1 MIPIFEQGSGN
12 GIGHSA
18 DSFLRRFH
26 EIALHNITSGRAE
39 ALAFVFYDFQD
50 QDFKKIL
57 KDRVVFTILDR
68 LSGNDLSIFYLHS
81 GSNKLLKDFNQI
93 IMTNL
98 GVNEQAI
105 TPCIVFFKTSPD
117 GFTDI
122 SVVRLDSTN
131 LIHGFHELYN
141 VIDIY
146 ISGSKIKHE
155 YKYISWVKGSLQFV
169 ALESIKTLINELMK
183 SKIF

>member
-1 MIPIFEQGSGN
+1 MIPIFEQGSGS

-18 DSFLRRFH
+18 DSFIRRFH
-26 EIALHNITSGRAE
+26 EIAFHNINSGGAK

-50 QDFKKIL
+50 QDFKRIL
-57 KDRVVFTILDR
+57 KDQGVFTKLDR
-68 LSGNDLSIFYLHS
+68 LSGNDLNIFYLHS

-117 GFTDI
+117 RFTDI

-131 LIHGFHELYN
+131 LIHGFHELYS
-141 VIDIY
+141 VIETY

-155 YKYISWVKGSLQFV
+155 YKYITWVKGSLKFV
-169 ALESIKTLINELMK
+169 ALESIKIFISELMK